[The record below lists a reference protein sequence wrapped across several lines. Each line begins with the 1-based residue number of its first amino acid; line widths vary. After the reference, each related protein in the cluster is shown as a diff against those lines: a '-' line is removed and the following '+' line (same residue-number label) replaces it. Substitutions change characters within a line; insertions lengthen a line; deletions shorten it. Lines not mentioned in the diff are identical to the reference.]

1 MGLYLAA
8 FQRSPTLPRII
19 RDVLSHPETPLVKRI
34 IALALTAVL
43 GAAACG
49 GNRDKAPFVQTALVT
64 RRTIVIDAEATGAVE
79 PINVVEVKSKA
90 SGLITKMPV
99 ETGYLVKPGD
109 LLVQIDTRDVQNQYN
124 QAEADLKASQAKL
137 QVSEQQ
143 KKRSDEL
150 LKARVITSQEFE
162 GASLDLENSKAAEIR
177 SAANLDLAKQRL
189 EDATVTAPT
198 AGTILTKTVSLG
210 QVITSATSSATG
222 GTTLLTMAD
231 LGRVRV
237 RALFN
242 ETDIGQVRPGQTASV
257 TVDAFPDRR
266 FQGVVEKIEPSA
278 TIQQNVTMFP
288 VLVTLDNSE
297 SLLKPGMNGE
307 VAVLVDQVNDVLAV
321 PNDALKNVREAAAT
335 GQMLGLNSDSVTAEV
350 RAQMQSGFSRRGEP
364 AQEGSARVTATSRGD
379 VALAPQQPQGQQQPQ
394 QGFGQG
400 RQQIEVTD
408 KQCADVKAALA
419 KKPDLQKKL
428 DDLRTKARSGELD
441 FASMRDQS
449 EKLYS
454 SAGIDMRVAG
464 ACRRKEMQA
473 NGGGMGAPA
482 GAASGVAQRN
492 GTTQGQQPARG
503 TQGARGN
510 LQLSTP
516 EMGGMTRRTHPG
528 LVFVADSAHKTYH
541 PRVVMLGAANFDYT
555 EVVSGLKEGERV
567 ALLASLALQA
577 QRQQQN
583 DRMRQGMGVP
593 GLTPNAGPGGG
604 AGGRPG
610 GGGAG
615 GGGAPR
621 GGAR

>member
-1 MGLYLAA
+1 
-8 FQRSPTLPRII
+8 
-19 RDVLSHPETPLVKRI
+19 VKRFF
-34 IALALTAVL
+34 ALALAVAAGTACS
-43 GAAACG
+43 GS
-49 GNRDKAPFVQTALVT
+49 RDKAPFVQTALAT

-99 ETGYLVKPGD
+99 ETGTLVKPGD

-137 QVSEQQ
+137 HVSEAQ

-150 LKARVITSQEFE
+150 FKARVITSQEYE
-162 GASLDLENSKAAEIR
+162 SASLDLENSKAAVIR

-198 AGTILTKTVSLG
+198 AGTVLTKTVSLG

-222 GTTLLTMAD
+222 GTTLITMAD
-231 LGRVRV
+231 LNRVRV

-242 ETDIGQVRPGQTASV
+242 ETDIGQVRPGQTTAV

-288 VLVTLDNSE
+288 VLVTLDNRE
-297 SLLKPGMNGE
+297 GLLKPGMNGE
-307 VAVLVDQVNDVLAV
+307 VSVLVDQVNDVIAV

-335 GQMLGLNSDSVTAEV
+335 GQILGLNADSVNAEV
-350 RAQMQSGFSRRGEP
+350 RAQMQSGFGRSRADAG
-364 AQEGSARVTATSRGD
+364 AMDASAAGRNRVATTSRGE
-379 VALAPQQPQGQQQPQ
+379 VLSQGEPMQEPQ

-408 KQCADVKAALA
+408 KQCSDVKAALA
-419 KKPDLQKKL
+419 KKPDLQKRI
-428 DDLRTKARSGELD
+428 DDLRAKARSGEVD
-441 FASMRDQS
+441 FSVVRDSS
-449 EKLYS
+449 EKLYK
-454 SAGIDMRVAG
+454 SAGIDFRVAG

-473 NGGGMGAPA
+473 NGGGMG
-482 GAASGVAQRN
+482 GGQTGGFGQRADR
-492 GTTQGQQPARG
+492 GQQSPSG
-503 TQGARGN
+503 GN

-516 EMGGMTRRTHPG
+516 ETLGAGRRTHPG
-528 LVFVADSAHKTYH
+528 LVFVVDSAHKTYH

-555 EVVSGLKEGERV
+555 EVVTGLNEGERV

-583 DRMRQGMGVP
+583 DRLRQGMGVP
-593 GLTPNAGPGGG
+593 GLTPNAGPG
-604 AGGRPG
+604 AGRPG
-610 GGGAG
+610 GGGT
-615 GGGAPR
+615 PR
-621 GGAR
+621 GGGR

>member
-1 MGLYLAA
+1 M
-8 FQRSPTLPRII
+8 
-19 RDVLSHPETPLVKRI
+19 KRTF
-34 IALALTAVL
+34 ALALAIGVAT
-43 GAAACG
+43 AACSG
-49 GNRDKAPFVQTALVT
+49 SKDKTPFVQTAAVT

-99 ETGYLVKPGD
+99 ETGTLVKPGN

-124 QAEADLKASQAKL
+124 QVEADLKAAQAKL

-150 LKARVITSQEFE
+150 FKARVITSQEYE
-162 GASLDLENSKAAEIR
+162 SASLDLENSKAAVIR
-177 SAANLDLAKQRL
+177 SAANLHLAKQRL

-210 QVITSATSSATG
+210 QVITSATNSANG

-278 TIQQNVTMFP
+278 TVQQNVTMFP

-321 PNDALKNVREAAAT
+321 PNDAVKNVREAAAT
-335 GQMLGLNSDSVTAEV
+335 GQMLGLNPDSVTAEV
-350 RAQMQSGFSRRGEP
+350 RAQMQNGFGRARSDASTGAAAGVPSASSGE
-364 AQEGSARVTATSRGD
+364 
-379 VALAPQQPQGQQQPQ
+379 VALASQTTQQPQ

-428 DDLRTKARSGELD
+428 DDLRTKARSGEID
-441 FASMRDQS
+441 FSAMREQS
-449 EKLYS
+449 EKLYAA
-454 SAGIDMRVAG
+454 AGIDMRVAG

-473 NGGGMGAPA
+473 GGAGMGGSGAVA
-482 GAASGVAQRN
+482 GGAQR
-492 GTTQGQQPARG
+492 GTRGQAQQPQSGA
-503 TQGARGN
+503 QGNGN

-516 EMGGMTRRTHPG
+516 EMGGVTRRTRPG
-528 LVFVADSAHKTYH
+528 LVFVSDSAKKTYH
-541 PRVVMLGAANFDYT
+541 ARVVMLGAANFDYT
-555 EVVSGLKEGERV
+555 EIVSGVKEGERV
-567 ALLASLALQA
+567 ALLTSLALQA

-583 DRMRQGMGVP
+583 DRLRQGMGVP
-593 GLTPNAGPGGG
+593 GLTPNGGPGGG
-604 AGGRPG
+604 AGGGRPG
-610 GGGAG
+610 GAGA

>member
-1 MGLYLAA
+1 M
-8 FQRSPTLPRII
+8 
-19 RDVLSHPETPLVKRI
+19 KRI
-34 IALALTAVL
+34 LALALAVV
-43 GAAACG
+43 GTAACG
-49 GNRDKAPFVQTALVT
+49 GSGNKAPFVQTAAVT

-79 PINVVEVKSKA
+79 PITVVEVKSKA

-99 ETGYLVKPGD
+99 ETGTLVKPGD

-150 LKARVITSQEFE
+150 FKARVITSQEYE
-162 GASLDLENSKAAEIR
+162 AASLDLENSKAAVIR

-189 EDATVTAPT
+189 EDATVTATT

-231 LGRVRV
+231 LGKVRV

-242 ETDIGQVRPGQTASV
+242 ETDIGQVRPGQNASV
-257 TVDAFPDRR
+257 SIDAYPDRR
-266 FQGVVEKIEPSA
+266 FQGVVEKIEPNA
-278 TIQQNVTMFP
+278 TVQQNVTMFP
-288 VLVTLDNSE
+288 VLVTLDNGE

-307 VAVLVDQVNDVLAV
+307 VAVLIDQVNDVLAV
-321 PNDALKNVREAAAT
+321 PNDAVKNVREAAAT
-335 GQMLGLNSDSVTAEV
+335 GQMLGLNVDSVTAEV
-350 RAQMQSGFSRRGEP
+350 RAQMQNGFGRSRADAGGVNGARVASTSQGEIAMQGEP
-364 AQEGSARVTATSRGD
+364 LPG
-379 VALAPQQPQGQQQPQ
+379 PQQPQQSV
-394 QGFGQG
+394 GQG

-441 FASMRDQS
+441 FAAMRAES

-473 NGGGMGAPA
+473 NGGGYGGQMGA
-482 GAASGVAQRN
+482 GATGQSNGVEQHGGSR
-492 GTTQGQQPARG
+492 GQQAPGNARG
-503 TQGARGN
+503 GN
-510 LQLSTP
+510 LQLATP
-516 EMGGMTRRTHPG
+516 EVGGVARRTRPG

-541 PRVVMLGAANFDYT
+541 PRVVMLGASNFDYT
-555 EVVSGLKEGERV
+555 EIVTGVKEGERV

-604 AGGRPG
+604 GRPG
-610 GGGAG
+610 GGG

-621 GGAR
+621 GGGR

>member
-1 MGLYLAA
+1 M
-8 FQRSPTLPRII
+8 
-19 RDVLSHPETPLVKRI
+19 KRL
-34 IALALTAVL
+34 IALALAVV
-43 GAAACG
+43 GTVACT
-49 GNRDKAPFVQTALVT
+49 GNKDKAPFVQTALVT
-64 RRTIVIDAEATGAVE
+64 RRTIVIDAEATGSVE
-79 PINVVEVKSKA
+79 PITVVEVKSKA

-99 ETGYLVKPGD
+99 ETATLVKPGD

-124 QAEADLKASQAKL
+124 QADADLKASQAKL
-137 QVSEQQ
+137 QVSEAQ

-150 LKARVITSQEFE
+150 FKARVITSQEFE
-162 GASLDLENSKAAEIR
+162 NASLDYENSKAAVIR

-189 EDATVTAPT
+189 EDATVTAPS

-231 LGRVRV
+231 LGKVRV

-242 ETDIGQVRPGQTASV
+242 ETDIGQVRPGQTAV
-257 TVDAFPDRR
+257 VAIDAYPDRR
-266 FQGVVEKIEPSA
+266 FQGVVEKIEPNA

-288 VLVTLDNSE
+288 VLVTLDNGE

-307 VAVLVDQVNDVLAV
+307 VSVLIDQVGDVLAV

-335 GQMLGLNSDSVTAEV
+335 GQMLGLNVDSVNAEV
-350 RAQMQSGFSRRGEP
+350 RTQMQGFGRSRADGSGRSSPSSGSTRVASSQGEV
-364 AQEGSARVTATSRGD
+364 S
-379 VALAPQQPQGQQQPQ
+379 LAPQGEPLQQPQ
-394 QGFGQG
+394 QGFGQGSG

-408 KQCADVKAALA
+408 KQCSDVKAALA

-428 DDLRTKARSGELD
+428 DDLRSKARSGELD
-441 FASMRDQS
+441 FAAMRDES
-449 EKLYS
+449 EKLYK

-473 NGGGMGAPA
+473 NGGGMGGGQP
-482 GAASGVAQRN
+482 GAAVSG
-492 GTTQGQQPARG
+492 QGGGNRGGEQARG
-503 TQGARGN
+503 GNGN
-510 LQLSTP
+510 LQLSSP
-516 EMGGMTRRTHPG
+516 ETSGSGRRTHPG
-528 LVFVADSAHKTYH
+528 LVFVVDSAHKTYH

-555 EVVSGLKEGERV
+555 EIVTGLKEGERV

-583 DRMRQGMGVP
+583 DRLRQGMGVP

-604 AGGRPG
+604 RPG
-610 GGGAG
+610 GG

>member
-1 MGLYLAA
+1 M
-8 FQRSPTLPRII
+8 
-19 RDVLSHPETPLVKRI
+19 KRTF
-34 IALALTAVL
+34 ALALAIGVAT
-43 GAAACG
+43 AACSG
-49 GNRDKAPFVQTALVT
+49 SKDKTPFVQTAAVT

-99 ETGYLVKPGD
+99 ETGTLVKPGN

-124 QAEADLKASQAKL
+124 QVEADLKAAQAKL

-150 LKARVITSQEFE
+150 FKARVITSQEYE
-162 GASLDLENSKAAEIR
+162 SASLDLENSKAAVIR

-210 QVITSATSSATG
+210 QVITSATNSANG

-278 TIQQNVTMFP
+278 TVQQNVTMFP

-321 PNDALKNVREAAAT
+321 PNDAVKNVREAAAT
-335 GQMLGLNSDSVTAEV
+335 GQMLGLNPDSVTAEV
-350 RAQMQSGFSRRGEP
+350 RAQMQNGFGRARSDASTGAAAGVPSASSGE
-364 AQEGSARVTATSRGD
+364 
-379 VALAPQQPQGQQQPQ
+379 VALASQTTQQPQ

-428 DDLRTKARSGELD
+428 DDLRTKARSGEID
-441 FASMRDQS
+441 FSAMREQS
-449 EKLYS
+449 EKLYAA
-454 SAGIDMRVAG
+454 AGIDMRVAG

-473 NGGGMGAPA
+473 GAAGMGGSGAVA
-482 GAASGVAQRN
+482 GGAQR
-492 GTTQGQQPARG
+492 GTRGQAQQPQSGA
-503 TQGARGN
+503 QGNGN

-516 EMGGMTRRTHPG
+516 EMGGVTRRTRPG
-528 LVFVADSAHKTYH
+528 LVFVSDSAKKTYH
-541 PRVVMLGAANFDYT
+541 ARVVMLGAANFDYT
-555 EVVSGLKEGERV
+555 EIVSGVKEGERV
-567 ALLASLALQA
+567 ALLTSLALQA

-583 DRMRQGMGVP
+583 DRLRQGMGVP
-593 GLTPNAGPGGG
+593 GLTPNGGPGGG
-604 AGGRPG
+604 AGGGRPG
-610 GGGAG
+610 GAGA

-621 GGAR
+621 GGTR

>member
-1 MGLYLAA
+1 MK
-8 FQRSPTLPRII
+8 QTL
-19 RDVLSHPETPLVKRI
+19 
-34 IALALTAVL
+34 ALALAIGVAT
-43 GAAACG
+43 AACSG
-49 GNRDKAPFVQTALVT
+49 SKDKAPFVQTAAVT

-99 ETGYLVKPGD
+99 ETGTLVKPGN

-150 LKARVITSQEFE
+150 FKARVITSQEFE
-162 GASLDLENSKAAEIR
+162 SASLDLENSKAALIR

-237 RALFN
+237 RALFS

-321 PNDALKNVREAAAT
+321 PNDAVKNIREAAAT
-335 GQMLGLNSDSVTAEV
+335 GQMLGLNPDSVTAEV
-350 RAQMQSGFSRRGEP
+350 RAQMQNGFGRSRADAAAGGTPTRFAATTAGE
-364 AQEGSARVTATSRGD
+364 
-379 VALAPQQPQGQQQPQ
+379 VALASQDPQQPQ
-394 QGFGQG
+394 QGFGG

-428 DDLRTKARSGELD
+428 DDLRTKARSGEID
-441 FASMRDQS
+441 FSAMRDQS
-449 EKLYS
+449 EKLYA

-464 ACRRKEMQA
+464 TCRRKEMQA
-473 NGGGMGAPA
+473 NGGGMA
-482 GAASGVAQRN
+482 GA
-492 GTTQGQQPARG
+492 GTTSGSSGQPGATRGQGQSPQSAG
-503 TQGARGN
+503 QGRGN

-516 EMGGMTRRTHPG
+516 EMGGVTRRTRPG
-528 LVFVADSAHKTYH
+528 LVFVADSAKKTYH
-541 PRVVMLGAANFDYT
+541 ARVVMLGSANFDYT
-555 EVVSGLKEGERV
+555 EVASGVKEGERV
-567 ALLASLALQA
+567 ALLTSLALQA

-593 GLTPNAGPGGG
+593 GLTPNAGPGG

-610 GGGAG
+610 GAGAG
-615 GGGAPR
+615 GGTPR

>member
-1 MGLYLAA
+1 MKQT
-8 FQRSPTLPRII
+8 F
-19 RDVLSHPETPLVKRI
+19 
-34 IALALTAVL
+34 ALALAAGVA
-43 GAAACG
+43 AAACSG
-49 GNRDKAPFVQTALVT
+49 GKDKAPFVQTAAVT

-99 ETGYLVKPGD
+99 ETGTLVKPGD

-124 QAEADLKASQAKL
+124 QAEADLRASQAKL

-143 KKRSDEL
+143 KKRNDEL
-150 LKARVITSQEFE
+150 FKARVITSQEYE
-162 GASLDLENSKAAEIR
+162 NASLDLENSKAAVIR

-307 VAVLVDQVNDVLAV
+307 VAVLVDQINDVLAV
-321 PNDALKNVREAAAT
+321 PNDAVKNVREAAAT
-335 GQMLGLNSDSVTAEV
+335 GQMLGLNPDSVTAEV
-350 RAQMQSGFSRRGEP
+350 RAQMQNGFGRARSDAAAG
-364 AQEGSARVTATSRGD
+364 GSAMQVASTSSGEVT
-379 VALAPQQPQGQQQPQ
+379 LASQGAQQPQ
-394 QGFGQG
+394 QGFGQD

-408 KQCADVKAALA
+408 KQCADVKAALT

-428 DDLRTKARSGELD
+428 DDLRNKARSGEID
-441 FASMRDQS
+441 FPAMREQS
-449 EKLYS
+449 EKLYA

-473 NGGGMGAPA
+473 NGGGMAGGGMNPGGSGQRGATR
-482 GAASGVAQRN
+482 G
-492 GTTQGQQPARG
+492 GQQPQAGVRG
-503 TQGARGN
+503 GN

-516 EMGGMTRRTHPG
+516 ETGAVTRRTRPG
-528 LVFVADSAHKTYH
+528 LVFVADSAKKTYH
-541 PRVVMLGAANFDYT
+541 ARVVMLGSANFDYT
-555 EVVSGLKEGERV
+555 EVVSGVKEGERV
-567 ALLASLALQA
+567 ALLTSLALQA

-583 DRMRQGMGVP
+583 DRIRQGMGVP

-604 AGGRPG
+604 GRPG
-610 GGGAG
+610 GGGGA
-615 GGGAPR
+615 APR

>member
-1 MGLYLAA
+1 M
-8 FQRSPTLPRII
+8 
-19 RDVLSHPETPLVKRI
+19 KRI
-34 IALALTAVL
+34 FALALAAMAV
-43 GAAACG
+43 GTAACSG
-49 GNRDKAPFVQTALVT
+49 SREKAPYVQTAVVT

-99 ETGYLVKPGD
+99 ETGTNVKPGD

-124 QAEADLKASQAKL
+124 QAEADLKASEAKL
-137 QVSEQQ
+137 QVSEAQ

-150 LKARVITSQEFE
+150 FKARVITSQEFE
-162 GASLDLENSKAAEIR
+162 TASLDLENSKAAVIR

-198 AGTILTKTVSLG
+198 AGTVLTKTVSLG

-222 GTTLLTMAD
+222 GTSLLTMAD

-242 ETDIGQVRPGQTASV
+242 ETDIGQVRAGQSAAV

-288 VLVTLDNSE
+288 VLVTLDNRE

-307 VAVLVDQVNDVLAV
+307 VAVLVDQVNDVIAV

-335 GQMLGLNSDSVTAEV
+335 GQMLGLNADSVNAEV
-350 RAQMQSGFSRRGEP
+350 RSQMQNGFGRARSEAGAVGAPAAARTRVASTSPGEVAVIPQGEP
-364 AQEGSARVTATSRGD
+364 M
-379 VALAPQQPQGQQQPQ
+379 QQPQ

-419 KKPDLQKKL
+419 RKPDLQRKL
-428 DDLRTKARSGELD
+428 DDLRAKARSGELD
-441 FASMRDQS
+441 FSAVRTES
-449 EKLYS
+449 EKLYQ
-454 SAGIDMRVAG
+454 SAGLDMRVAG
-464 ACRRKEMQA
+464 ACRRKDMQA
-473 NGGGMGAPA
+473 NGGGAA
-482 GAASGVAQRN
+482 GAAGAGGQSGGSGGSQHAGGANRGGV
-492 GTTQGQQPARG
+492 QQAPG
-503 TQGARGN
+503 GGN

-516 EMGGMTRRTHPG
+516 EMGGVGRRTHVG
-528 LVFVADSAHKTYH
+528 LVFVVDSAHKTYH

-555 EVVSGLKEGERV
+555 EAVSGLKEGERV
-567 ALLASLALQA
+567 ALLASLAIQA
-577 QRQQQN
+577 QRQQLN
-583 DRMRQGMGVP
+583 DRLRQGMGVP
-593 GLTPNAGPGGG
+593 GLTPNAGPG
-604 AGGRPG
+604 AGGR
-610 GGGAG
+610 AG
-615 GGGAPR
+615 GGGPR

>member
-1 MGLYLAA
+1 
-8 FQRSPTLPRII
+8 
-19 RDVLSHPETPLVKRI
+19 VKRTY
-34 IALALTAVL
+34 ALAFAVAL
-43 GAAACG
+43 GTVACG
-49 GNRDKAPFVQTALVT
+49 GSKEKAPFVQTALVT

-99 ETGYLVKPGD
+99 ETGTLVKPGD

-124 QAEADLKASQAKL
+124 QVEADLKAAQAKL
-137 QVSEQQ
+137 QVSEAQ
-143 KKRSDEL
+143 KKRSENL
-150 LKARVITSQEFE
+150 FKAKVITSQEYE
-162 GASLDLENSKAAEIR
+162 SASLDFENSKAAVIR

-198 AGTILTKTVSLG
+198 AGTVLTKTVSLG

-231 LGRVRV
+231 LNRVRV

-242 ETDIGQVRPGQTASV
+242 ETDIGQVRPSQTASV

-288 VLVTLDNSE
+288 VLVTLDNRE
-297 SLLKPGMNGE
+297 GLLKPGMNGE
-307 VAVLVDQVNDVLAV
+307 VSVLVDQVNDVVAV
-321 PNDALKNVREAAAT
+321 PNDAVKNVREASAT
-335 GQMLGLNSDSVTAEV
+335 GQMLGLNPDTVTAEV
-350 RAQMQSGFSRRGEP
+350 RVQMQNGFGRSRADNGAINAGNGPRGV
-364 AQEGSARVTATSRGD
+364 AATTQGE
-379 VALAPQQPQGQQQPQ
+379 VALVPQGQQPQ
-394 QGFGQG
+394 QGSGQG

-408 KQCADVKAALA
+408 KQCSDVKAALA
-419 KKPDLQKKL
+419 KKPDLQKRI

-441 FASMRDQS
+441 FSALRDS
-449 EKLYS
+449 TEKLYKS
-454 SAGIDMRVAG
+454 VGLDVRVAG

-473 NGGGMGAPA
+473 SGGSMGGGQGGAYGQRGGNGG
-482 GAASGVAQRN
+482 QN
-492 GTTQGQQPARG
+492 GQG
-503 TQGARGN
+503 GN
-510 LQLSTP
+510 SLQLTTP
-516 EMGGMTRRTHPG
+516 EMGGQVRRTRPG

-567 ALLASLALQA
+567 ALLTSLALQA

-583 DRMRQGMGVP
+583 DRLRQGMGVP

-604 AGGRPG
+604 GRPG

-615 GGGAPR
+615 GGAPR
-621 GGAR
+621 GGGR

>member
-1 MGLYLAA
+1 MHI
-8 FQRSPTLPRII
+8 PTMR
-19 RDVLSHPETPLVKRI
+19 TPLVKRI
-34 IALALTAVL
+34 FALALGLVGTI
-43 GAAACG
+43 ACSG
-49 GNRDKAPFVQTALVT
+49 SKDKAAFVQTAAVT

-99 ETGYLVKPGD
+99 ETGTLVKPGD

-150 LKARVITSQEFE
+150 YKARVITSQEYE
-162 GASLDLENSKAAEIR
+162 AASLDLENSKAAVIR

-198 AGTILTKTVSLG
+198 AGTVLTKTVSLG

-231 LGRVRV
+231 LGKVRV

-242 ETDIGQVRPGQTASV
+242 ETDIGQVRPGQNASV
-257 TVDAFPDRR
+257 SIDAYPERR
-266 FQGVVEKIEPSA
+266 FQGVVEKIEPNA

-307 VAVLVDQVNDVLAV
+307 VAVLIDQVNDVLAV
-321 PNDALKNVREAAAT
+321 PNDAVKNVREAAAT
-335 GQMLGLNSDSVTAEV
+335 GQMLGLNVDSVTAEV
-350 RAQMQSGFSRRGEP
+350 RAQMQNGFGRSRADADRGMN
-364 AQEGSARVTATSRGD
+364 GARVASTSQGE
-379 VALAPQQPQGQQQPQ
+379 VALQSGQPQQPQ

-419 KKPDLQKKL
+419 KKPDVQKKL
-428 DDLRTKARSGELD
+428 DDLRNKARSGELD
-441 FASMRDQS
+441 FTAMRAES
-449 EKLYS
+449 EKIYS

-473 NGGGMGAPA
+473 NGSGYGGQMG
-482 GAASGVAQRN
+482 GAASQSN
-492 GTTQGQQPARG
+492 GLGSRGANRGQPA
-503 TQGARGN
+503 QGGGN
-510 LQLSTP
+510 LQPSTP
-516 EMGGMTRRTHPG
+516 EIGGVSRRTRPG

-541 PRVVMLGAANFDYT
+541 PRVVMLGASNFDYT
-555 EVVSGLKEGERV
+555 EVVTGVKEGERV
-567 ALLASLALQA
+567 ALLTSLALQA

-604 AGGRPG
+604 RA
-610 GGGAG
+610 GGGA
-615 GGGAPR
+615 APR

>member
-1 MGLYLAA
+1 
-8 FQRSPTLPRII
+8 
-19 RDVLSHPETPLVKRI
+19 VKRNF
-34 IALALTAVL
+34 ALALALIGIV
-43 GAAACG
+43 ACG
-49 GNRDKAPFVQTALVT
+49 GNKDKAPFIQTALVT

-99 ETGYLVKPGD
+99 ETGTLVKPGD

-137 QVSEQQ
+137 QVSDAQ

-150 LKARVITSQEFE
+150 YKARVITSQEIE
-162 GASLDLENSKAAEIR
+162 SASLDYENSKAAVIR

-198 AGTILTKTVSLG
+198 AGTVLTKTVSLG

-242 ETDIGQVRPGQTASV
+242 ETDIGQVRPGQSAAV

-307 VAVLVDQVNDVLAV
+307 VSVLVDQVNDVVAV

-335 GQMLGLNSDSVTAEV
+335 GQMLGLNADSVNAEV
-350 RAQMQSGFSRRGEP
+350 RAQMQGGFGRSRADASAGSGTRVAAASQGEVSLSGE
-364 AQEGSARVTATSRGD
+364 AM
-379 VALAPQQPQGQQQPQ
+379 QQPQPGS
-394 QGFGQG
+394 GQG

-419 KKPDLQKKL
+419 KKPELQKKL
-428 DDLRTKARSGELD
+428 DDLRNKARSGELD
-441 FASMRDQS
+441 FSAMRDESQ
-449 EKLYS
+449 KLYTA
-454 SAGIDMRVAG
+454 AGIDMRVAG

-473 NGGGMGAPA
+473 NGGSMVAGGQQGA
-482 GAASGVAQRN
+482 GSTGQRGNRN
-492 GTTQGQQPARG
+492 GGSAAQGG
-503 TQGARGN
+503 GN

-516 EMGGMTRRTHPG
+516 EMGGTGRRTHPG

-541 PRVVMLGAANFDYT
+541 ARVVMLGAANFDYT
-555 EVVSGLKEGERV
+555 EVVTGLKEGERV

-583 DRMRQGMGVP
+583 DRLRQGMGVP
-593 GLTPNAGPGGG
+593 GLTPNAGPG

-615 GGGAPR
+615 GGGGGNPR

>member
-1 MGLYLAA
+1 M
-8 FQRSPTLPRII
+8 
-19 RDVLSHPETPLVKRI
+19 KRI
-34 IALALTAVL
+34 FGLALAVVGTV
-43 GAAACG
+43 ACG
-49 GNRDKAPFVQTALVT
+49 GGKDKAPFVQTALVT

-99 ETGYLVKPGD
+99 ETGTLVKPGD

-137 QVSEQQ
+137 QVSDAQ

-150 LKARVITSQEFE
+150 YKARVITSQEFE
-162 GASLDLENSKAAEIR
+162 AASLDFENSKAALIR

-231 LGRVRV
+231 LGKVRV

-242 ETDIGQVRPGQTASV
+242 ETDIGQVRPGQSAGV

-335 GQMLGLNSDSVTAEV
+335 GQMLGLNPDTVNAEV
-350 RAQMQSGFSRRGEP
+350 RAQMQNGFGRSRAGASASATTGASRVAASAQGEVSLSGE
-364 AQEGSARVTATSRGD
+364 AI
-379 VALAPQQPQGQQQPQ
+379 QQPQ
-394 QGFGQG
+394 QGQGQG

-408 KQCADVKAALA
+408 KQCSDVRAALA

-441 FASMRDQS
+441 FTAMRDS
-449 EKLYS
+449 NEKLYK

-473 NGGGMGAPA
+473 NGGAMGGGQPSSF
-482 GAASGVAQRN
+482 GQRGGSSRSG
-492 GTTQGQQPARG
+492 GQQPQNG
-503 TQGARGN
+503 GN
-510 LQLSTP
+510 LQPTP
-516 EMGGMTRRTHPG
+516 EVGGVGRRTHPG

-555 EVVSGLKEGERV
+555 EVITGLKEGERV
-567 ALLASLALQA
+567 AMLASLALQA

-583 DRMRQGMGVP
+583 DRLRQGMGVP

-604 AGGRPG
+604 RPG
-610 GGGAG
+610 GGGAA

>member
-1 MGLYLAA
+1 MHLFPPG
-8 FQRSPTLPRII
+8 
-19 RDVLSHPETPLVKRI
+19 EPLVKRI
-34 IALALTAVL
+34 FALALAAV
-43 GAAACG
+43 GTVACG
-49 GNRDKAPFVQTALVT
+49 GGKDKAPFVQTALVT

-99 ETGYLVKPGD
+99 ETGTLVKPGD

-137 QVSEQQ
+137 QVSDAQ

-150 LKARVITSQEFE
+150 YKARVITSQEFE
-162 GASLDLENSKAAEIR
+162 SASLDFENSKAALIR

-231 LGRVRV
+231 LGKVRV

-242 ETDIGQVRPGQTASV
+242 ETDIGQVRPGQSAAV

-307 VAVLVDQVNDVLAV
+307 VAVLVDQVNDVVAV

-335 GQMLGLNSDSVTAEV
+335 GQMLGLNPDSVNAEV
-350 RAQMQSGFSRRGEP
+350 RAQMQNGFGRSRAGASAATGASRVAASAQGEVSLSGD
-364 AQEGSARVTATSRGD
+364 AM
-379 VALAPQQPQGQQQPQ
+379 QQPQ
-394 QGFGQG
+394 QGGVQG

-408 KQCADVKAALA
+408 KQCSDVKAALA

-441 FASMRDQS
+441 FSAMRDES
-449 EKLYS
+449 EKLYK
-454 SAGIDMRVAG
+454 SAGLDMRVAG

-473 NGGGMGAPA
+473 NGGGLGAGQP
-482 GAASGVAQRN
+482 GAYGQRGGNNRN
-492 GTTQGQQPARG
+492 GGQQQA
-503 TQGARGN
+503 QGGGN
-510 LQLSTP
+510 LQPTP
-516 EMGGMTRRTHPG
+516 EVGGMGRRTHPG

-555 EVVSGLKEGERV
+555 EVITGLKEGERV
-567 ALLASLALQA
+567 AMLASLALQA

-583 DRMRQGMGVP
+583 DRLRQGMGVP

-604 AGGRPG
+604 GRPG
-610 GGGAG
+610 GGGG
-615 GGGAPR
+615 GGGGTPR

>member
-1 MGLYLAA
+1 M
-8 FQRSPTLPRII
+8 
-19 RDVLSHPETPLVKRI
+19 KRF
-34 IALALTAVL
+34 IALALAVV
-43 GAAACG
+43 GTVACT
-49 GNRDKAPFVQTALVT
+49 GNKDKAPFVQTALVT
-64 RRTIVIDAEATGAVE
+64 RRTIVIDAEATGSVE
-79 PINVVEVKSKA
+79 PITVVEVKSKA

-99 ETGYLVKPGD
+99 ETATLVKPGD
-109 LLVQIDTRDVQNQYN
+109 LLLQIDTRDVQNQYN

-137 QVSEQQ
+137 QVSGAQ

-150 LKARVITSQEFE
+150 FKARVITSQEFE
-162 GASLDLENSKAAEIR
+162 NASLDYENSKAAVIR

-189 EDATVTAPT
+189 EDATVTAPS

-210 QVITSATSSATG
+210 QVITSATNSATG

-231 LGRVRV
+231 LGKVRV

-242 ETDIGQVRPGQTASV
+242 ETDIGQVRPGQTAV
-257 TVDAFPDRR
+257 VAIDAYPDRR
-266 FQGVVEKIEPSA
+266 FQGVVEKIEPNA

-288 VLVTLDNSE
+288 VLVTLDNGE

-307 VAVLVDQVNDVLAV
+307 VSVLIDQVADVLAV

-335 GQMLGLNSDSVTAEV
+335 GQMLGLNVDSVNAEV
-350 RAQMQSGFSRRGEP
+350 RTQMQGFGRSRADASGTSSRSGNPRVASSQGEVSLTPEGEP
-364 AQEGSARVTATSRGD
+364 
-379 VALAPQQPQGQQQPQ
+379 LQQPQ

-400 RQQIEVTD
+400 SGRQQIDVTE
-408 KQCADVKAALA
+408 KQCSDVKTALA

-428 DDLRTKARSGELD
+428 DDLRSKARSGELD
-441 FASMRDQS
+441 FAAMRDES
-449 EKLYS
+449 EKLYK

-473 NGGGMGAPA
+473 NGGGMGGGQPSSALNSP
-482 GAASGVAQRN
+482 GGGNR
-492 GTTQGQQPARG
+492 GGQQARG
-503 TQGARGN
+503 STGN
-510 LQLSTP
+510 LQLSSP
-516 EMGGMTRRTHPG
+516 ETSGYGRRTHPG
-528 LVFVADSAHKTYH
+528 LVFVVDSAHKSYH

-555 EVVSGLKEGERV
+555 EIVTGLKEGERV

-583 DRMRQGMGVP
+583 DRLRQGMGVP

-604 AGGRPG
+604 RPG
-610 GGGAG
+610 GG

>member
-1 MGLYLAA
+1 MKHS
-8 FQRSPTLPRII
+8 F
-19 RDVLSHPETPLVKRI
+19 
-34 IALALTAVL
+34 ALALAAGVA
-43 GAAACG
+43 AAACSG
-49 GNRDKAPFVQTALVT
+49 SKDKAPFVQTAAVT
-64 RRTIVIDAEATGAVE
+64 RRTIIIDAEATGAVE

-99 ETGYLVKPGD
+99 ETGTLVKPGD

-150 LKARVITSQEFE
+150 FKARVITSQEYE
-162 GASLDLENSKAAEIR
+162 NASLDLENSRAAVIR

-307 VAVLVDQVNDVLAV
+307 VAVLVDQINDVLAV
-321 PNDALKNVREAAAT
+321 PNDAVKNVREAAAT
-335 GQMLGLNSDSVTAEV
+335 GQMLGLNPDSVTAEV
-350 RAQMQSGFSRRGEP
+350 RAQMQNGFGRRSDAATGDGSVRVASASSGDI
-364 AQEGSARVTATSRGD
+364 Q
-379 VALAPQQPQGQQQPQ
+379 LASPGAQQPQ

-400 RQQIEVTD
+400 RPQIDVTD

-428 DDLRTKARSGELD
+428 DDLRNKARSGEID
-441 FASMRDQS
+441 FSAMREQS
-449 EKLYS
+449 EKLYA

-473 NGGGMGAPA
+473 NGGGTAGGGVNSGSSGQR
-482 GAASGVAQRN
+482 GAARG
-492 GTTQGQQPARG
+492 GQQP
-503 TQGARGN
+503 QGGAQGGGN

-516 EMGGMTRRTHPG
+516 EMGGVTRRTRPG
-528 LVFVADSAHKTYH
+528 LVFVADSAKKTYH
-541 PRVVMLGAANFDYT
+541 ARVVMLGSANFDYT
-555 EVVSGLKEGERV
+555 EVVSGVKEGERV
-567 ALLASLALQA
+567 ALLTSLALQA

-583 DRMRQGMGVP
+583 DRIRQGMGVP

-604 AGGRPG
+604 GRP
-610 GGGAG
+610 GGAG

>member
-1 MGLYLAA
+1 M
-8 FQRSPTLPRII
+8 
-19 RDVLSHPETPLVKRI
+19 KRNF
-34 IALALTAVL
+34 ALALAVI
-43 GAAACG
+43 GTVACG
-49 GNRDKAPFVQTALVT
+49 GSRDKAPFVQTAAVT

-99 ETGYLVKPGD
+99 ETGTLVKPGD

-143 KKRSDEL
+143 KKRSDDL
-150 LKARVITSQEFE
+150 FKARVITSQEYE
-162 GASLDLENSKAAEIR
+162 AASLDLENSKAAVIR

-231 LGRVRV
+231 LGKVRV

-242 ETDIGQVRPGQTASV
+242 ETDIGQVRAGQTASV
-257 TVDAFPDRR
+257 AIDAYPDRR
-266 FQGVVEKIEPSA
+266 FQGVVEKIEPNA

-288 VLVTLDNSE
+288 VLVTLDNNE

-307 VAVLVDQVNDVLAV
+307 VAVLIDQVNDVLAV
-321 PNDALKNVREAAAT
+321 PNDAVKNVREAAAT
-335 GQMLGLNSDSVTAEV
+335 GQMLGLNVDSVTAEV
-350 RAQMQSGFSRRGEP
+350 RAQMQNGFGRSRADASGGASNG
-364 AQEGSARVTATSRGD
+364 RVASTSRGE
-379 VALAPQQPQGQQQPQ
+379 VALQAEPMQQPQQPQQ
-394 QGFGQG
+394 GQG

-428 DDLRTKARSGELD
+428 DDLRNRARSGELD
-441 FASMRDQS
+441 FTSMRTES

-464 ACRRKEMQA
+464 ACRRKEMQT
-473 NGGGMGAPA
+473 NGGGFGGQSGGMG
-482 GAASGVAQRN
+482 GQSNGSGQR
-492 GTTQGQQPARG
+492 GDRAGQQA
-503 TQGARGN
+503 QGSRQGGGN

-516 EMGGMTRRTHPG
+516 EVGGVARRTRPG

-541 PRVVMLGAANFDYT
+541 ARVVMLGASNFDYT
-555 EVVSGLKEGERV
+555 EIVTGLKEGERV

-583 DRMRQGMGVP
+583 DRIRQGMGVP
-593 GLTPNAGPGGG
+593 GLTPNAGPG

-610 GGGAG
+610 GG

>member
-1 MGLYLAA
+1 M
-8 FQRSPTLPRII
+8 
-19 RDVLSHPETPLVKRI
+19 KRI
-34 IALALTAVL
+34 FALALAAV
-43 GAAACG
+43 GTVACG
-49 GNRDKAPFVQTALVT
+49 GGKDKAPFVQTALVS

-90 SGLITKMPV
+90 SGLITKMTV
-99 ETGYLVKPGD
+99 ETGTLVKPGD

-137 QVSEQQ
+137 QVSDAQ

-150 LKARVITSQEFE
+150 YKARVITSQEFE
-162 GASLDLENSKAAEIR
+162 SASLDFENAKAALIR

-198 AGTILTKTVSLG
+198 VGTILTKTVSLG

-231 LGRVRV
+231 LGKVRV

-242 ETDIGQVRPGQTASV
+242 ETDIGQVRPGQSAAV

-266 FQGVVEKIEPSA
+266 FQGIVEKIEPSA

-335 GQMLGLNSDSVTAEV
+335 GQMLGLNPDSVNAEV
-350 RAQMQSGFSRRGEP
+350 RAQMQNGFGRSRAGAGASAATGPSRVAASAQGEVSLSGEAMQQP
-364 AQEGSARVTATSRGD
+364 AQGGD
-379 VALAPQQPQGQQQPQ
+379 
-394 QGFGQG
+394 QG

-428 DDLRTKARSGELD
+428 DDLRTQRFTGLAVDALERAAQAEPEDVS
-441 FASMRDQS
+441 
-449 EKLYS
+449 
-454 SAGIDMRVAG
+454 RV
-464 ACRRKEMQA
+464 
-473 NGGGMGAPA
+473 
-482 GAASGVAQRN
+482 GVADN
-492 GTTQGQQPARG
+492 TVPAD
-503 TQGARGN
+503 AF
-510 LQLSTP
+510 
-516 EMGGMTRRTHPG
+516 GGSVGEVH
-528 LVFVADSAHKTYH
+528 VFDVFPFADHC
-541 PRVVMLGAANFDYT
+541 G
-555 EVVSGLKEGERV
+555 
-567 ALLASLALQA
+567 
-577 QRQQQN
+577 
-583 DRMRQGMGVP
+583 
-593 GLTPNAGPGGG
+593 
-604 AGGRPG
+604 
-610 GGGAG
+610 
-615 GGGAPR
+615 
-621 GGAR
+621 

>member
-1 MGLYLAA
+1 
-8 FQRSPTLPRII
+8 
-19 RDVLSHPETPLVKRI
+19 VKRI
-34 IALALTAVL
+34 FALALAAMAV
-43 GAAACG
+43 GTAACSG
-49 GNRDKAPFVQTALVT
+49 SREKAPYVQTAVVT

-99 ETGYLVKPGD
+99 ETGTNVKPGD

-124 QAEADLKASQAKL
+124 QAEADLKASEAKL
-137 QVSEQQ
+137 QVSEAQ

-150 LKARVITSQEFE
+150 FKARVITSQEFE
-162 GASLDLENSKAAEIR
+162 TASLDLENSKAAVIR

-198 AGTILTKTVSLG
+198 AGTVLTKTVSLG

-222 GTTLLTMAD
+222 GTSLLTMAD

-242 ETDIGQVRPGQTASV
+242 ETDIGQVRAGQSAAV

-288 VLVTLDNSE
+288 VLVTLDNRE

-307 VAVLVDQVNDVLAV
+307 VAVLVDQVNDVIAV

-335 GQMLGLNSDSVTAEV
+335 GQMLGLNADSVNAEV
-350 RAQMQSGFSRRGEP
+350 RSQMQNGFGRARSEAGAVGAPAAARTRVASTSPGEVAVIPQGEP
-364 AQEGSARVTATSRGD
+364 M
-379 VALAPQQPQGQQQPQ
+379 QQPQ

-419 KKPDLQKKL
+419 RKPDLQRKL
-428 DDLRTKARSGELD
+428 DDLRAKARSGELD
-441 FASMRDQS
+441 FSAVRTES
-449 EKLYS
+449 EKLYQ
-454 SAGIDMRVAG
+454 SAGLDMRVAG
-464 ACRRKEMQA
+464 ACRRKDMQA
-473 NGGGMGAPA
+473 NGGGAA
-482 GAASGVAQRN
+482 GAAGAGGQSGGSGGSQHAGGANRGGV
-492 GTTQGQQPARG
+492 QQAPG
-503 TQGARGN
+503 GGN

-516 EMGGMTRRTHPG
+516 EMGGVGRRTHVG
-528 LVFVADSAHKTYH
+528 LVFVVDSAHKTYH

-555 EVVSGLKEGERV
+555 EAVSGLKEGERV
-567 ALLASLALQA
+567 ALLASLAIQA
-577 QRQQQN
+577 QRQQLN
-583 DRMRQGMGVP
+583 DRLRQGMGVP
-593 GLTPNAGPGGG
+593 GLTPNAGPG
-604 AGGRPG
+604 AGGR
-610 GGGAG
+610 AG
-615 GGGAPR
+615 GGGPR

>member
-1 MGLYLAA
+1 M
-8 FQRSPTLPRII
+8 
-19 RDVLSHPETPLVKRI
+19 KRTF
-34 IALALTAVL
+34 ALALAVV
-43 GAAACG
+43 GSSAACSSG
-49 GNRDKAPFVQTALVT
+49 KDKAPFVQTALVT
-64 RRTIVIDAEATGAVE
+64 RRTIVIDAEATGAIE

-90 SGLITKMPV
+90 SGLITKMTV
-99 ETGYLVKPGD
+99 ETGTLVKPGD

-150 LKARVITSQEFE
+150 FKARVITSQEYE
-162 GASLDLENSKAAEIR
+162 SASLDLENSKAAVIR

-198 AGTILTKTVSLG
+198 SGTVLTKTVSLG

-231 LGRVRV
+231 LGHVRV

-242 ETDIGQVRPGQTASV
+242 ETDIGQVRPGQGSTV

-297 SLLKPGMNGE
+297 GLLRPGMNGE

-321 PNDALKNVREAAAT
+321 PNDAVKNVREATAT
-335 GQMLGLNSDSVTAEV
+335 GQMLGLNADSVTAEV
-350 RAQMQSGFSRRGEP
+350 RSQMQNGFGRSRSDAGTASSGNGGRVASTSPGE
-364 AQEGSARVTATSRGD
+364 
-379 VALAPQQPQGQQQPQ
+379 VALSPQGQAAQQPQ

-408 KQCADVKAALA
+408 KQCADVKAALG

-428 DDLRTKARSGELD
+428 DDLRNKARSGEID
-441 FASMRDQS
+441 FAAMRDETQ
-449 EKLYS
+449 KLYA
-454 SAGIDMRVAG
+454 SAGVDARVAG

-473 NGGGMGAPA
+473 SGGSMSGNQPGGGSRPGANRD
-482 GAASGVAQRN
+482 G
-492 GTTQGQQPARG
+492 GQQAQRG
-503 TQGARGN
+503 TQGGGN
-510 LQLSTP
+510 LQLSSP
-516 EMGGMTRRTHPG
+516 EVGGIAHRSRPG

-541 PRVVMLGAANFDYT
+541 ARIVMLGASNFDYT
-555 EVVSGLKEGERV
+555 EVVSGIKEGERV
-567 ALLASLALQA
+567 ALLTSLALQA

-604 AGGRPG
+604 RPG
-610 GGGAG
+610 GGGAA

>member
-1 MGLYLAA
+1 M
-8 FQRSPTLPRII
+8 
-19 RDVLSHPETPLVKRI
+19 KRI
-34 IALALTAVL
+34 FALTMVVGVA
-43 GAAACG
+43 AAACSG
-49 GNRDKAPFVQTALVT
+49 SKDKAAFVQTAAVT

-90 SGLITKMPV
+90 SGLITKMTV
-99 ETGYLVKPGD
+99 ETGTLVKPGD

-150 LKARVITSQEFE
+150 FKARVITSQEFE
-162 GASLDLENSKAAEIR
+162 SASLDFENSKAAVIR

-198 AGTILTKTVSLG
+198 AGTVLTKTVSLG

-266 FQGVVEKIEPSA
+266 FQGLVEKIEPSA

-321 PNDALKNVREAAAT
+321 PNDAVKNVREAAAT
-335 GQMLGLNSDSVTAEV
+335 GQMLGLNPDSVTAEV
-350 RAQMQSGFSRRGEP
+350 RAQMQNGFGRSRADAATGNTP
-364 AQEGSARVTATSRGD
+364 ARVASAASGEVT
-379 VALAPQQPQGQQQPQ
+379 LASQGEAQQPQ
-394 QGFGQG
+394 QDIGQG

-408 KQCADVKAALA
+408 KQCADIKAALA

-428 DDLRTKARSGELD
+428 DDLRTKARSGEID
-441 FASMRDQS
+441 FSAMRDQS
-449 EKLYS
+449 EKLYTN
-454 SAGIDMRVAG
+454 AGIDMRTAG

-473 NGGGMGAPA
+473 NGGGMA
-482 GAASGVAQRN
+482 GAGAGSGNFGQHGATRGQSQQAQGGAQR
-492 GTTQGQQPARG
+492 G
-503 TQGARGN
+503 GN
-510 LQLSTP
+510 LQLQTP
-516 EMGGMTRRTHPG
+516 EMGGVTRRTRPG
-528 LVFVADSAHKTYH
+528 LVFVADSAKKTYH
-541 PRVVMLGAANFDYT
+541 ARVVMLGASNFDYT
-555 EVVSGLKEGERV
+555 EVVNGVKEGERV
-567 ALLASLALQA
+567 ALLTSLALQA

-583 DRMRQGMGVP
+583 DRLRQGMGVP
-593 GLTPNAGPGGG
+593 GLTPNGGPGG
-604 AGGRPG
+604 GGRPG
-610 GGGAG
+610 GAGAG
-615 GGGAPR
+615 GGAAPR